1 MKLPEDYGPEDFL
14 GWLRNP
20 ITETFLNSLR
30 DDKQAIMEAWAR
42 QAYTAESGEQTLQ
55 LNAVGLAQIKT
66 IDQLLQNLEDSAED
80 ARQAVAENMKRKL

>member
-1 MKLPEDYGPEDFL
+1 MKLPQDYGPEDFL
-14 GWLRNP
+14 SWMHNP

-30 DDKQAIMEAWAR
+30 DDKQEIMEAWAR

-80 ARQAVAENMKRKL
+80 ARQAVAEKNRK